1 MIPTSE
7 DAQTILKTL
16 LEIGVF
22 ASAIFAAIMGFRLA
36 FKNRIRPALRF
47 ALWFLLLLRL
57 TVPFTVNSAVH
68 LIVLPAKES
77 VSVPVEAQA
86 ETTVRPVTPA
96 AVAVTPKPSVQTDPT
111 PAPKEEE
118 REVQKTA
125 TRLTVWQILPMIW
138 IAGAIVLLVRRLWM
152 RGLLAARLRAGAR
165 IPDAETMREFRNL
178 CGEMRIRRAVRIL
191 EVPDV
196 TSPALTIGLRP
207 TVLLPTALLGADRER
222 ERRFALL
229 HELTH
234 LKRCDHWVMLW
245 YGILRCVWW
254 FHPIV
259 WLMEK
264 SFRTDMESACDAKA
278 VRSMNAEEK
287 LLYAT
292 LLLELGKDR
301 TL

>member
-1 MIPTSE
+1 MILTSE
-7 DAQTILKTL
+7 DAQTILKAL
-16 LEIGVF
+16 LEIGVYVAVIF
-22 ASAIFAAIMGFRLA
+22 GAILVFRA
-36 FKNRIRPALRF
+36 VCKNRIRPALRF

-68 LIVLPAKES
+68 LIVLPAKEP

-86 ETTVRPVTPA
+86 ETTVRPVMPS
-96 AVAVTPKPSVQTDPT
+96 AVAVTPKPSEQTDTAPV
-111 PAPKEEE
+111 PKEEE
-118 REVQKTA
+118 REAQKTA
-125 TRLTVWQILPMIW
+125 ARLTVWQILPMVW
-138 IAGAIVLLVRRLWM
+138 IAGVIVLFVRRLWM

-165 IPDAETMREFRNL
+165 IPDAETVREFRSL
-178 CGEMRIRRAVRIL
+178 CGEMHIRRAVRIL

-207 TVLLPTALLGADRER
+207 TVLLPTTLLGADRER

-234 LKRCDHWVMLW
+234 LKRCDHLVMLW